1 MNVACFSPDGTR
13 MASVSED
20 GWAKALD
27 PAELHVGASVWQ
39 VNAEANDSGVW
50 EMTLDRLF

>member
-1 MNVACFSPDGTR
+1 